1 MMGDH
6 AAIYIV
12 KGSTQAFTIAKIVI
26 ALLIYFIIAI
36 LIAAYFSMKYL
47 PYIYVKEIRSLMLTH
62 YLNEMKDWGY

>member
-1 MMGDH
+1 MGDH